1 MLAAR
6 RLLAL
11 WLPCLLCGCAYSGFP
26 GGASVSSV
34 LPHDHLLKPLLP
46 PGSALY
52 TVGGDD
58 LHVRTL
64 GGREPEPAVVL
75 LSGPT
80 ASWHSDSAWFAMLQ
94 PLLAHDMRTHAVDRA
109 GQAFSSGSGR
119 GGYAKFGDQLEALLP
134 ELSSQ
139 PVVVVAFASADL
151 ALLRYFESH
160 PDGGRISAVLL
171 IDPDALHPELIEFYA
186 EQAAPFQNPKLA
198 RYVRDGG
205 YDERARELNESDQ
218 AHVLSIL
225 PAGSERQFEKRYFE
239 RVLATRLEHEK
250 IIARFRE
257 IARYDQDVRGVATV
271 PWPAAVPVWSFDT
284 DFELD
289 AVDAAA
295 TPEERARYERWRDLS
310 SEWMAALPGG
320 CHLRS
325 DSREHLAT
333 VAEAPELVVLID
345 SLRSGAPCPLPD
357 VTSDQL
363 GTE

>member
-1 MLAAR
+1 MRAAR
-6 RLLAL
+6 GLLDL
-11 WLPCLLCGCAYSGFP
+11 WVACLLCGCAYSGFP

-34 LPHDHLLKPLLP
+34 FPHDHLRKPLLP

-52 TVGGDD
+52 TIDGDD

-94 PLLAHDMRTHAVDRA
+94 PLLAQDMRTHAVDRA
-109 GQAFSSGSGR
+109 GQAFSSGGGR
-119 GGYAKFGDQLEALLP
+119 GGYAKFGQQLESLLP
-134 ELSSQ
+134 ELSTE

-151 ALLRYFESH
+151 ALLRYFESN

-171 IDPDALHPELIEFYA
+171 VDPDALHPELIEFYA
-186 EQAAPFQNPKLA
+186 EQAVPFQNPALA

-205 YDERARELNESDQ
+205 YDERARELNESDE

-225 PAGSERQFEKRYFE
+225 PAGSERHFETRYFE

-257 IARYDQDVRGVATV
+257 IARYDQDIRGAAIV
-271 PWPAAVPVWSFDT
+271 PWPAAVTVWSFDT

-295 TPEERARYERWRDLS
+295 TPDERARYEAWRTLS

-325 DSREHLAT
+325 RSREHLAM
-333 VAEAPELVVLID
+333 VAEVPELVSLIQ
-345 SLRSGAPCPLPD
+345 SLRSGAPCPRPRPRPE
-357 VTSDQL
+357 
-363 GTE
+363 GT